1 MNRSPWLIILA
12 LVTVFST
19 SLLKGETT
27 IAVPASSLSNGQPGF
42 NGTPFFFTT
51 DSDGAVTVKALF
63 LTHWLTPVTASVVA
77 NPKAVRFVLDGKSYP
92 NPGAPEDFYGYMDR
106 NLWPERAE
114 RRDQVILIEENIDIP
129 KGPHIIQFFSGLM
142 ERDDSRSLVVYS
154 TSEWASATIV
164 TASGG
169 NRRDMPNMMLVLPIT
184 PIVPSVSIVPATQTV
199 LEGASAIFALSSLD
213 TTKTQFTG
221 TDGTVARNPTS
232 TISVA
237 PGAGTY
243 TYSFLAS
250 GKALIRWRASGAD
263 KIWIDPPS
271 GPSIDVSA
279 DLNFT
284 ATQSGDYV
292 LRAVAGT
299 ETNSIP
305 FHLDLPSAVATA
317 TLTVTKGPATG
328 GGPVVTAFSPI
339 EAHYTVTSGPAA
351 GHSYARSWQGE
362 GGWAAYLGRDGVSFR
377 VAGSSSS
384 GPVTNFEVQ
393 AKAPTGEWF
402 TLTSGGPAA
411 DAPNGPGVGVSQT
424 LSARLGDVRADKP
437 LLPADPNLVGT
448 WTIRARLSDA
458 TGAWSPWAF
467 EQPLHVVYPVKDVT
481 LTGRT
486 LPPVEDAAWFT
497 VSPEKQYLTQ
507 VLVP

>member
-1 MNRSPWLIILA
+1 MNLSRWLVILA
-12 LVTVFST
+12 MIAVFGRS
-19 SLLKGETT
+19 SLQAETT
-27 IAVPASSLSNGQPGF
+27 INVPASALSNGQPGA
-42 NGTPFFFTT
+42 NGSPFSFTT
-51 DSDGAVTVKALF
+51 ESDGTITVKAIF
-63 LTHWLTPVTASVVA
+63 LTHWLSPITPSIVA
-77 NPKAVRFVLDGKSYP
+77 NPKATRFILDGKSYP
-92 NPGAPEDFYGYMDR
+92 SPTASEDFYGYMDR

-114 RRDQVILIEENIDIP
+114 RRDQVISIEESIVLS
-129 KGPHIIQFFSGLM
+129 KGPHTIQFLNGLM
-142 ERDDSRSLVVYS
+142 ERDDSRSTVVYS
-154 TSEWASATIV
+154 TADWASAAIAFSPERKNHPVITLLPALMIPPE
-164 TASGG
+164 ASIA
-169 NRRDMPNMMLVLPIT
+169 PV
-184 PIVPSVSIVPATQTV
+184 VQTV
-199 LEGASAIFALSSLD
+199 SEGARATFTLTSSGAS
-213 TTKTQFTG
+213 KTDLTG
-221 TDGTVARNPTS
+221 TDGTAVTNPGS
-232 TISVA
+232 IVSVL
-237 PGAGTY
+237 PGAGDY
-243 TYSFLAS
+243 TYKYLVL
-250 GKALIRWRASGAD
+250 GKALVRWVAIGED
-263 KIWIDPPS
+263 KIWIDPPT
-271 GPSIDVSA
+271 GPSIDVTA

-284 ATQSGDYV
+284 ATQSGDYI

-299 ETNSIP
+299 ETASAP
-305 FHLDLPSAVATA
+305 FHVDLPSAVATA

-328 GGPVVTAFSPI
+328 GGPAVTAFSPI

-351 GHSYARSWQGE
+351 GYSYARSWQGE

-377 VAGSSSS
+377 VAGSSAS

-497 VSPEKQYLTQ
+497 ASPEKQYLTQ